1 MSYEPHKNLEGI
13 QSLNFLG
20 LNIGI
25 TTIRKLLKEK
35 YMLLF
40 FSVEMLSLFSFAL
53 FINHLHIYLVKSI
66 CAMNSFC
73 YYYDSHMDRSMV
85 KGHKLLPRL
94 NRKCLSCTNWSK

>member
-13 QSLNFLG
+13 QSLNFLK

-35 YMLLF
+35 CMLLF
-40 FSVEMLSLFSFAL
+40 FSVEMFSLFFSFAL

-73 YYYDSHMDRSMV
+73 YYYNSHMDKSMV
-85 KGHKLLPRL
+85 KGHKLLTDFL
-94 NRKCLSCTNWSK
+94 D